1 MNTLIFLLG
10 KQSKLIPLRVVRI
23 GQQCP
28 NRNTTQVAVSDYIQE
43 QWWTSAFT
51 LRRSPKDGGVP
62 LFLHGLPPHPRCFQ
76 DDNNFPLLLLLE
88 RFHLLATPRRRTLP
102 GAPFSFS
109 VIDQDYE
116 PCDGSD
122 DGIYLLVSSGPGF
135 RVGFRRVS
143 WRCVCRRVLAVGS
156 GAAEERQGRHQGAPQ
171 DDILPSY
178 SGAIRRLKN
187 IIYPDALSFTSSL
200 LVVIYWKDMYD
211 IIVGVCSK

>member
-1 MNTLIFLLG
+1 MVFRGSQFSLPVEIKEAG
-10 KQSKLIPLRVVRI
+10 GDHSIPNQKSGHQRLHIGAVV
-23 GQQCP
+23 GHFKP
-28 NRNTTQVAVSDYIQE
+28 D
-43 QWWTSAFT
+43 W
-51 LRRSPKDGGVP
+51 RSPKDGGAP

-76 DDNNFPLLLLLE
+76 DDNSFPLILLE

-102 GAPFSFS
+102 GAPFSFP

-116 PCDGSD
+116 PSDGSD
-122 DGIYLLVSSGPGF
+122 DGIYLLVSSGPGV
-135 RVGFRRVS
+135 RVGIRWVS

-178 SGAIRRLKN
+178 SGAIRRLMN

-200 LVVIYWKDMYD
+200 W
-211 IIVGVCSK
+211 